1 MNTSPYAR
9 KTESIEAVIANV
21 YRAACDDPAARDEAD
36 QLVRAAAAEAVA
48 YYWPRPVRTFIPVL
62 ALRDVRA
69 SLHGVPTRSASGDP
83 RPLSIVIAARRFVAT
98 WPGVVSGDPGF
109 RQAAWAAADWCGT
122 APERVA
128 ARSAFYQV
136 ANALCADGSAVP
148 FDAARYVVV
157 AAEMLAAAD
166 ITDEA
171 DSDPEDAP
179 ESYGAGPA
187 AQLPAQEEA

>member
-1 MNTSPYAR
+1 M
-9 KTESIEAVIANV
+9 
-21 YRAACDDPAARDEAD
+21 
-36 QLVRAAAAEAVA
+36 
-48 YYWPRPVRTFIPVL
+48 
-62 ALRDVRA
+62 
-69 SLHGVPTRSASGDP
+69 
-83 RPLSIVIAARRFVAT
+83 IAARRFVAT
-98 WPGVVSGDPGF
+98 WPGVVRAYPGF

-136 ANALCADGSAVP
+136 ANALCADGSAVA

-171 DSDPEDAP
+171 
-179 ESYGAGPA
+179 ESTLKTIRNRVG
-187 AQLPAQEEA
+187 